1 MELCNAFEELHV
13 QLDDLFPEQ
22 HRARDE
28 FPLMQQW
35 ARGRADDC
43 VTLPADLETM
53 DLLTTAISQL
63 TLRAVE
69 PWRLRNVFENFFDAR
84 RFQLIRSAEIALP
97 HAHELGLA
105 SC

>member
-1 MELCNAFEELHV
+1 MIFSPSSTEHV
-13 QLDDLFPEQ
+13 
-22 HRARDE
+22 DE

-69 PWRLRNVFENFFDAR
+69 PWRLQNVFENFFDAR
-84 RFQLIRSAEIALP
+84 RFQLIQQRRNCTT